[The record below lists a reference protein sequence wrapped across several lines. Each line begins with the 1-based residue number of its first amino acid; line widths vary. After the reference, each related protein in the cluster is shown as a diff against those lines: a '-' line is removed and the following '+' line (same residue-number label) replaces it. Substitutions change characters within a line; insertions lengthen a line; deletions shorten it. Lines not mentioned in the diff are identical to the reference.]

1 MIHVKHSQ
9 STIYN
14 LHLRQKWKKS
24 NFSTTRG
31 TVPLPFPCRRG
42 KEWADKWFTNLDGR
56 SIKLVQVLD
65 AGAGQEEAQPT
76 PPEMPVSDDE
86 LEFGK

>member
-1 MIHVKHSQ
+1 MIRVKHCEF
-9 STIYN
+9 TIY
-14 LHLRQKWKKS
+14 HSPMRQKWRKCI
-24 NFSTTRG
+24 FSTTRG

-56 SIKLVQVLD
+56 SIKLVQVLN

-76 PPEMPVSDDE
+76 PPEMPAPEDE